1 MLDVV
6 SILQLEHRN
15 LARVLDLLHHQAE
28 NAHAGTAVNARLLE
42 LAVEY
47 LAGFPDEC
55 HHPKEDLLYRKLVS
69 RSPDLATSLRNLVGE
84 HAELATLTGELRQAV
99 AKPRHDPQALEAGLA
114 SQLSAF
120 VDHYRHHMRME
131 EAHFFPLAQ
140 KRLSRDDIAEIDF
153 ALYDRP
159 DPVFN
164 QVAEQ
169 RFAEL
174 IDAIA
179 RQENLE
185 RAEAGQREEAA
196 LLATFKNIASFNEA
210 AERWGEPIGLIG
222 KAEGG
227 YDLVR
232 NGRKL
237 AHIPAC
243 SEPRA
248 AWCAYFFWKALAGSV
263 RRS

>member
-15 LARVLDLLHHQAE
+15 LARVLDLLHHQAA
-28 NAHAGTAVNARLLE
+28 NARAGTAVNARLLE
-42 LAVEY
+42 LSVEY

-55 HHPKEDLLYRKLVS
+55 HHPKEDMLYRKLVS
-69 RSPDLATSLRNLVGE
+69 RSPELATSLKDLVKE
-84 HAELATLTGELRQAV
+84 HAELATLTGHLRQAV
-99 AKPRHDPQALEAGLA
+99 ARSRHDPQALDAGLA
-114 SQLSAF
+114 NQLSAF
-120 VDHYRHHMRME
+120 VDNYRHHMRME
-131 EAHFFPLAQ
+131 EEHFFPLAQ
-140 KRLSRDDIAEIDF
+140 QRLSRNDIAEIDF

-179 RQENLE
+179 RQEDLE
-185 RAEAGQREEAA
+185 RAGADQREEAA
-196 LLATFKNIASFNEA
+196 LLATFKNIATFNETF
-210 AERWGEPIGLIG
+210 ERWGQPIGLIG
-222 KAEGG
+222 SAEGG
-227 YDLVR
+227 YDLMR

-243 SEPRA
+243 SERRA

>member
-15 LARVLDLLHHQAE
+15 LAKVLDILHHQAA
-28 NAHAGTAVNARLLE
+28 NASTGTPPNARLLE

-55 HHPKEDLLYRKLVS
+55 HHPKEDVLYRKLVS
-69 RSPDLATSLRNLVGE
+69 RSPELAASLKNLVQE
-84 HAELATLTGELRQAV
+84 HADLATLTGDLRQAV
-99 AKPRHDPQALEAGLA
+99 ARSRQDPRALEAGLA
-114 SQLSAF
+114 KQLVSF

-131 EAHFFPLAQ
+131 EQHFFPLAQ
-140 KRLSRDDIAEIDF
+140 QRLSRNDIAEMDF

-164 QVAEQ
+164 QAAEQ

-179 RQENLE
+179 RQESLE
-185 RAEAGQREEAA
+185 QAGADQREEAA
-196 LLATFKNIASFNEA
+196 LLATFKNIATFNETM
-210 AERWGEPIGLIG
+210 ERRGEPIGLIG
-222 KAEGG
+222 GAQGG

-232 NGRKL
+232 NGRTL

-243 SEPRA
+243 DEPRA
-248 AWCAYFFWKALAGSV
+248 AWCAYFFWKALIGSG

>member
-1 MLDVV
+1 MLDIV

-15 LARVLDLLHHQAE
+15 LARVLDLLHHQA
-28 NAHAGTAVNARLLE
+28 ASARAGAAVNARLLE

-55 HHPKEDLLYRKLVS
+55 HHPKEDVLYRKLVS
-69 RSPDLATSLRNLVGE
+69 RSPALAASLKNLVKE
-84 HAELATLTGELRQAV
+84 HAELATLTGDLRQAV
-99 AKPRHDPQALEAGLA
+99 AKPRHDPQALDAGLA
-114 SQLSAF
+114 NQLSAF
-120 VDHYRHHMRME
+120 VDSYRHHMQME
-131 EAHFFPLAQ
+131 EEHFFPLAQ
-140 KRLSRDDIAEIDF
+140 QLSRNDIAEIDF

-169 RFAEL
+169 RFVEL

-179 RQENLE
+179 RQEEVE
-185 RAEAGQREEAA
+185 RAGADRREEAA
-196 LLATFKNIASFNEA
+196 LLATFSNIATFNQTV
-210 AERWGEPIGLIG
+210 ERWGEPIGLIG
-222 KAEGG
+222 SAEAG

-237 AHIPAC
+237 VHIPAC

-248 AWCAYFFWKALAGSV
+248 AWCAYFFLKALAGSV